1 MEKIHFKMIVP
12 KKQELQV
19 GEEAMRL
26 IQILN
31 CYPDFMEN
39 GQ

>member
-1 MEKIHFKMIVP
+1 MIAP
-12 KKQELQV
+12 KKQELKV
-19 GEEAMRL
+19 GEEGMRL

-39 GQ
+39 RR

>member
-1 MEKIHFKMIVP
+1 MIAP
-12 KKQELQV
+12 KKQELEA

-31 CYPDFMEN
+31 CYPDFVEN
-39 GQ
+39 RR